1 MEFIQKNI
9 LQWIL
14 VIAAGAMLTGSIA
27 LTSPPQSQPTA
38 TATAMPDVIAVTQTP
53 AITATALPADILR
66 LAWFYK
72 PPDPS
77 QLDLVLQQADFF
89 ILTHKD
95 EQARTEMKARGV
107 STPFSQYLLLAEI
120 HNPGDCGEGPRGNQ
134 VAYREGDFCAI
145 SSQHP
150 DWFLLDQNGNRIG
163 TEDTFYMDPGNEGYR
178 AFWLERARELQE
190 TYGWEA
196 VFLDNVEASRAKMV
210 KGNQA
215 LANYPDDESYQRAV
229 EGFLTYIRQ
238 NYFEPR
244 GKAVYGNIVSV
255 DDDAVWDRYTE
266 YLDGVMIESFATDWG
281 EGYPSQTDWDEQMD
295 QAQRALARGKTLILE
310 SRGSEK
316 DLQEQ
321 DLELQNF
328 AFASYLLIAD
338 GNAYFRYTHG
348 FYREWLMYENY
359 NLDLGAPLSE
369 RYEEQGG
376 WRRDFENGY
385 VIVNPQKS
393 QAEIVISP

>member
-1 MEFIQKNI
+1 MKRNQLIVVLLI
-9 LQWIL
+9 S
-14 VIAAGAMLTGSIA
+14 VIAAGAILSGS
-27 LTSPPQSQPTA
+27 LPQSTLQLTPATTSEPGVLSVTPTREMTA
-38 TATAMPDVIAVTQTP
+38 TP
-53 AITATALPADILR
+53 LPADVIR

-72 PPDPS
+72 PPES
-77 QLDLVLQQADFF
+77 AQMELVLQQADFF

-95 EQARTEMKARGV
+95 EQARSEMKARGI
-107 STPFSQYLLLAEI
+107 SAPFSQYLLLAEI
-120 HNPGDCGEGPRGNQ
+120 HDPGDCTKGPRGNQ
-134 VAYREGDFCAI
+134 VAYKEGDFCAI

-150 DWFLLDQNGNRIG
+150 DWFLLDKNGNRIG

-210 KGNQA
+210 KGNQP
-215 LANYPDDESYQRAV
+215 LANYPDDESYQQAV

-238 NYFEPR
+238 NYFGPR

-255 DDDAVWDRYTE
+255 NDDAVWDRYME
-266 YLDGVMIESFATDWG
+266 HLDGVMIESFATDWG
-281 EGYPSQTDWDEQMD
+281 EGYPSKKDWEEQMD

-316 DLQEQ
+316 DAEAQ

-359 NLDLGAPLSE
+359 NLDLGAPLGD
-369 RYEEQGG
+369 RYKDQGG

-385 VIVNPQKS
+385 VIVKPQNGES
-393 QAEIVISP
+393 EIVFNP